1 MKSLDLWPRV
11 FWSACALLSYRKMDR
26 LIVSTIASTYQQR
39 DHFDRDSLHAVLYAA
54 LLQAAVQAVNRVPR
68 GELRGNRRQTVNKQ
82 CTVET
87 SAAAHWDAIGSCVRV
102 RAALPGNKAR
112 WNHAARLT
120 GCNFTIYSS
129 ASSGFRARRCESD
142 GDNEAKKCIKWIKI
156 RACQKTTPVWL
167 HCAHFQPHTKPTWPN

>member
-39 DHFDRDSLHAVLYAA
+39 DHFDRDSLHAVLYPA

-82 CTVET
+82 WRHQPQHTEMRSVRVSACEQPSRGTKRGGIMLPGSQAAILPFTPRPHQVSER
-87 SAAAHWDAIGSCVRV
+87 AAANQTETMRPKNV
-102 RAALPGNKAR
+102 LN
-112 WNHAARLT
+112 
-120 GCNFTIYSS
+120 
-129 ASSGFRARRCESD
+129 ES
-142 GDNEAKKCIKWIKI
+142 K
-156 RACQKTTPVWL
+156 
-167 HCAHFQPHTKPTWPN
+167 